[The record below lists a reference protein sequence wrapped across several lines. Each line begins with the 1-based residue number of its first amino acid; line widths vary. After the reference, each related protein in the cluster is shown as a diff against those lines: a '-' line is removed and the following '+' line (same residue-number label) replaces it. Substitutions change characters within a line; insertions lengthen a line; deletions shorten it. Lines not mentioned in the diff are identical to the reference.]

1 MHSKN
6 RFYSI
11 KLCIVRIKRSGLK
24 SVIVKEKNIAYVP
37 SAVNLQ

>member
-11 KLCIVRIKRSGLK
+11 KLCIVKTKRSILK
-24 SVIVKEKNIAYVP
+24 SVIVKEKNMDYVLGV
-37 SAVNLQ
+37 VNLQ